1 VSLGL
6 HLLHAAHAVTGGT
19 AGLSLLLGYATAWPF
34 WLLFLVINA
43 PFALLAVWR
52 RGWTSRSALVCIG
65 AVSGW
70 ALVHDALFPVAW
82 IEPWYGTLAGNLLAG
97 VGVLILFRHRASVG
111 GINIIG
117 LEIQDRTGFRA
128 GWTMMI
134 FDVLIVLSAL
144 LVVPWTNV
152 LMSAVA
158 PYCSTSCSPSTTAPG
173 GTWALSG
180 ACATSDRRGTRTRSA
195 RSSRWRRGRGWM
207 SVPHWRHGLP
217 LAAVHPV
224 LLAGARV
231 ARERG
236 GGRSR
241 FARIMRAAVSMRAGD
256 VRTVQVVRG
265 ACRQDAADEQQL
277 VGVLVPEPGEVALVE
292 DRDVDGTV
300 SAEARAAASGS
311 QSGPSRSGPRW
322 PTRSSSLDV
331 GTRSTI
337 AISNPTAVA
346 RRADDRARLER
357 GRPPP
362 LARAEDQPAPLHLE
376 VRVQRHLDAHEECAC
391 RGRHLGRPR
400 R

>member
-1 VSLGL
+1 MTAPEPDPTTGPSLVFEEKTQEHGIVEDALGLLTGTFLVSMGL

-52 RGWTSRSALVCIG
+52 RGWDFTVRTLICIG

-152 LMSAVA
+152 LMSAV
-158 PYCSTSCSPSTTAPG
+158 
-173 GTWALSG
+173 G
-180 ACATSDRRGTRTRSA
+180 A
-195 RSSRWRRGRGWM
+195 
-207 SVPHWRHGLP
+207 
-217 LAAVHPV
+217 V
-224 LLAGARV
+224 LLNLVLALNHRP
-231 ARERG
+231 
-236 GGRSR
+236 GRYL
-241 FARIMRAAVSMRAGD
+241 GD
-256 VRTVQVVRG
+256 
-265 ACRQDAADEQQL
+265 
-277 VGVLVPEPGEVALVE
+277 
-292 DRDVDGTV
+292 
-300 SAEARAAASGS
+300 
-311 QSGPSRSGPRW
+311 
-322 PTRSSSLDV
+322 
-331 GTRSTI
+331 
-337 AISNPTAVA
+337 
-346 RRADDRARLER
+346 
-357 GRPPP
+357 
-362 LARAEDQPAPLHLE
+362 
-376 VRVQRHLDAHEECAC
+376 
-391 RGRHLGRPR
+391 
-400 R
+400 

>member
-1 VSLGL
+1 MDAVTAPEPDPTTGPSLVFEEKTQEHGIVEDALGLLTGTFLVSLGL

-52 RGWTSRSALVCIG
+52 RGWDFTVRTLVCIG

-152 LMSAVA
+152 LMSAV
-158 PYCSTSCSPSTTAPG
+158 
-173 GTWALSG
+173 G
-180 ACATSDRRGTRTRSA
+180 A
-195 RSSRWRRGRGWM
+195 
-207 SVPHWRHGLP
+207 
-217 LAAVHPV
+217 V
-224 LLAGARV
+224 LLNLVLALNHRP
-231 ARERG
+231 
-236 GGRSR
+236 GRY
-241 FARIMRAAVSMRAGD
+241 
-256 VRTVQVVRG
+256 
-265 ACRQDAADEQQL
+265 
-277 VGVLVPEPGEVALVE
+277 
-292 DRDVDGTV
+292 
-300 SAEARAAASGS
+300 
-311 QSGPSRSGPRW
+311 
-322 PTRSSSLDV
+322 
-331 GTRSTI
+331 
-337 AISNPTAVA
+337 
-346 RRADDRARLER
+346 
-357 GRPPP
+357 
-362 LARAEDQPAPLHLE
+362 
-376 VRVQRHLDAHEECAC
+376 
-391 RGRHLGRPR
+391 LGH
-400 R
+400 

>member
-1 VSLGL
+1 MSLGL

-52 RGWTSRSALVCIG
+52 RGWDFTVRTLICIG

-152 LMSAVA
+152 LMSAV
-158 PYCSTSCSPSTTAPG
+158 
-173 GTWALSG
+173 G
-180 ACATSDRRGTRTRSA
+180 A
-195 RSSRWRRGRGWM
+195 
-207 SVPHWRHGLP
+207 
-217 LAAVHPV
+217 V
-224 LLAGARV
+224 LLNLVLALNHRP
-231 ARERG
+231 
-236 GGRSR
+236 GRY
-241 FARIMRAAVSMRAGD
+241 
-256 VRTVQVVRG
+256 
-265 ACRQDAADEQQL
+265 
-277 VGVLVPEPGEVALVE
+277 
-292 DRDVDGTV
+292 
-300 SAEARAAASGS
+300 
-311 QSGPSRSGPRW
+311 
-322 PTRSSSLDV
+322 
-331 GTRSTI
+331 
-337 AISNPTAVA
+337 
-346 RRADDRARLER
+346 
-357 GRPPP
+357 
-362 LARAEDQPAPLHLE
+362 
-376 VRVQRHLDAHEECAC
+376 
-391 RGRHLGRPR
+391 LGH
-400 R
+400 